1 MIKNEQKD
9 YAGNLEME
17 LQELH
22 QLEEM
27 NNEIDSRGTIT
38 YSCTYFLTIVCC

>member
-1 MIKNEQKD
+1 MSQKEQKD

-22 QLEEM
+22 QLDQVD
-27 NNEIDSRGTIT
+27 NEIDARGTFT
-38 YSCTYFLTIVCC
+38 LSCSSVLTIICC